1 MLNIKFIKSAYKVDH
16 FPTQNLPEIML
27 CGRSN
32 VGKSSFINS
41 LSRKKNIAKTS
52 STPGKTQSLNYYLVE
67 DKFYL
72 VDLPGYGYAKVP
84 EKEKKNWQKLIN
96 IYIENSKNIAL
107 AIHLID
113 SRHAATNLDLLLN
126 ELLIEQDIPY
136 YVLLSKID
144 KLNQSEKSKS
154 LKRIKEQFPELSLND
169 NLFTYSST
177 KGTGTKQIEIILSNL
192 FT

>member
-1 MLNIKFIKSAYKVDH
+1 MLNIKFIKPAYKISD
-16 FPTQNLPEIML
+16 FPDQDLPEIML

-41 LSRKKNIAKTS
+41 LSRQKNIAKTS

-72 VDLPGYGYAKVP
+72 VDLPGFGYAKVP
-84 EKEKKNWQKLIN
+84 EKEKKKWQKLIN
-96 IYIENSKNIAL
+96 LYIENCNNIAL

-113 SRHAATNLDLLLN
+113 SRHAATNLDLILN

-136 YVLLSKID
+136 YILLSKID

-169 NLFTYSST
+169 NFFTYSST
-177 KGTGTKQIEIILSNL
+177 KGIGKSQIENILTNL